1 MFREHATEEIF
12 TELYSQRCP
21 ALEPEQDWH
30 DLLPLPVEGHVVSLF
45 NLSNL
50 IFYVRIPTTHFADRA
65 APLERDVEHVREG
78 WQPSRIAD

>member
-50 IFYVRIPTTHFADRA
+50 IFYVRIPHHTFCGQGCAIGT
-65 APLERDVEHVREG
+65 
-78 WQPSRIAD
+78 